1 MTIKGG
7 RVVVMQYAAELTLAD
22 SPLDGEGCPP
32 SAEQA
37 DEQKD
42 LALSLVF

>member
-1 MTIKGG
+1 
-7 RVVVMQYAAELTLAD
+7 MQYAAELPLAD
-22 SPLDGEGCPP
+22 STLDGEGYPP

>member
-1 MTIKGG
+1 MN
-7 RVVVMQYAAELTLAD
+7 VMQYAAELPHAD
-22 SPLDGEGCPP
+22 SPLDGEGYPP

-37 DEQKD
+37 DEQNY

>member
-1 MTIKGG
+1 
-7 RVVVMQYAAELTLAD
+7 MQYAAELPLAD
-22 SPLDGEGCPP
+22 SPLDGEGYPP
-32 SAEQA
+32 SAEEA